1 MRVAVVRN
9 RDRSGIINSFGQ
21 VCPERYGAVAVQ
33 NVAEALGQGGHDVLV
48 CEGDK
53 TLLSTIERFMP
64 PDADGRPTGMV
75 FNMAYGIQ
83 GECRY
88 THVPAMLEMAGVP
101 YTGSSPLGHALALDK
116 VITKNLLRDAGIP
129 TPNFCVMRRG
139 SESARDLRFPVVV
152 KPRHES
158 TSFGLQLVQD
168 PSGLSAAVESIVARY
183 QQDALVEEYIDGRE
197 ICVAL
202 LGNEKPEALP
212 FVEHDFGDREIR
224 MFTWEDKTHK
234 AAAEPGKVCPA
245 IVDKALAQMLRD
257 VSVAT
262 FRACC
267 CKDFARVD
275 IRIDAGIPYVL
286 EINSMAAL
294 GSGASFVLAAKT
306 AGYNFSQLVN
316 RIVDVAHRRYFGPMQ
331 MPMHVNENIPNIEAA
346 ANLHCQES
354 VVASS
359 LQA

>member
-101 YTGSSPLGHALALDK
+101 YTGSNPLGHALALDK
-116 VITKNLLRDAGIP
+116 VITKQLLRDLGVP
-129 TPNFCVMRRG
+129 TPNFRVMRHG
-139 SESARDLRFPVVV
+139 TESIGDVRFPVVV

-158 TSFGLQLVQD
+158 TSFGLQLVHD
-168 PSGLSAAVESIVARY
+168 PARLQAAVQAIAAQYR
-183 QQDALVEEYIDGRE
+183 QDALVEEYIDGRE
-197 ICVAL
+197 I
-202 LGNEKPEALP
+202 
-212 FVEHDFGDREIR
+212 
-224 MFTWEDKTHK
+224 
-234 AAAEPGKVCPA
+234 
-245 IVDKALAQMLRD
+245 
-257 VSVAT
+257 
-262 FRACC
+262 
-267 CKDFARVD
+267 
-275 IRIDAGIPYVL
+275 
-286 EINSMAAL
+286 
-294 GSGASFVLAAKT
+294 
-306 AGYNFSQLVN
+306 
-316 RIVDVAHRRYFGPMQ
+316 
-331 MPMHVNENIPNIEAA
+331 
-346 ANLHCQES
+346 
-354 VVASS
+354 
-359 LQA
+359 